1 MAMSIEDRT
10 EIQALARSVAE
21 DRIAPFAA
29 HVDEMSRFPSES
41 YHALVQAQLHAVV
54 IPEQYGGVGADAL
67 TGAIVAE
74 EIARVCAT
82 TQQVSGANELFA
94 WPLLLGGSEEQRHRW
109 LSPIAAGRALGA
121 FALSEPEA
129 GSDIVSMTTQAT
141 RTGDGWRLSG
151 TKRWITNGGVA
162 DAYLVFAVTA
172 PGSGSK
178 GISAFVVDSGD
189 AGVSFGAAE
198 RKMGLKGSPTTE
210 MYLDEVTIPLD
221 RLVGEPGQGLRFA
234 LATLDRTRTTVAA
247 QAVGIA
253 QGALDVAVEHVCTRR
268 QFGQRLA
275 EFQGVQFMLADMAV
289 AVRAARLLTHAAAQE
304 IEAETPTMGTS
315 GAAAKLFASD
325 TAMKVTTDAVQ
336 LLGGSGYVKDFPVE
350 RMMRDAKVTQIYEG
364 TNQIQRIV
372 IARGLLNGTPTP
384 HG

>member
-1 MAMSIEDRT
+1 VSTSSSEDLE
-10 EIQALARSVAE
+10 EIRELARSVAVGRVE
-21 DRIAPFAA
+21 PFAA
-29 HVDEMSRFPSES
+29 EVDETARFPTEG
-41 YHALVQAQLHAVV
+41 YRALVDSQLHAVV
-54 IPEQYGGVGADAL
+54 IPEAYGGAGADAL

-94 WPLLLGGSEEQRHRW
+94 WPLLLAGSEEQRQRW
-109 LSPIAAGRALGA
+109 LTPIASGEALGA

-129 GSDIVSMTTQAT
+129 GSDVASMST
-141 RTGDGWRLSG
+141 RAVQTDGGWRLRG

-162 DAYLVFAVTA
+162 DCYLLFAVSDPDA
-172 PGSGSK
+172 GSR
-178 GISAFVVDSGD
+178 GISAFVVEAGD
-189 AGVSFGAAE
+189 DGLSFGAPE

-210 MYLDEVTIPLD
+210 VYLDHVRLPAD
-221 RLVGEPGQGLRFA
+221 RLVGKPGEGLRIA
-234 LATLDRTRTTVAA
+234 LGTLDRTRTAVAA

-253 QGALDVAVEHVCTRR
+253 QGALDVAVNYVSQRR
-268 QFGQRLA
+268 QFGRVLA
-275 EFQGVQFMLADMAV
+275 DFQGLQFMLADMAV

-304 IEAETPTMGTS
+304 IDAGAPTMGAS

-325 TAMKVTTDAVQ
+325 TAMSVTTDAVQ

-350 RMMRDAKVTQIYEG
+350 RMMRDAKITQIYEG

-372 IARGLLNGTPTP
+372 IARDLLSQPQG
-384 HG
+384 